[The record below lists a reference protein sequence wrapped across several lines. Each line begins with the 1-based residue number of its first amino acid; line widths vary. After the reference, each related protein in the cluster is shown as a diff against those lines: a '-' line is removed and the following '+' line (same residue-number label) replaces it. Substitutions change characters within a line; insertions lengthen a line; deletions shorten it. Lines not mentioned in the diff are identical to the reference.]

1 MSTIRVILVVIL
13 TNNFAIAQA
22 PQGKQSDLY
31 DTWKIECVG
40 NSYFETDSI
49 RTGLAPDRAVHLA
62 GADETPVDRYLQIV
76 RGRIARGYLNNCFRD
91 VEVSTA
97 VNAETGM
104 LTATIDEGFRLI
116 QGDVVVAG
124 LSASECELVA
134 SLLKSGLSDSN
145 PFRKSQPKL
154 TYWNKTAAMPFVT
167 PAEAM
172 YRRTVQ
178 EALTAIGY
186 PLAEFTI
193 ALSESSEGDKQTVD
207 SSVEIAST
215 DTALTV
221 GEITFT
227 GLKKNTPEQMLAFLE
242 LKSGLPLTLSMRE
255 TIVRKLLD
263 SGRFLM
269 AEVTHEPFY
278 FDPAEPLN
286 LNIRV
291 REYDLVPPLDEEL
304 TDFQQTLI
312 KTSAWFKNWPEL
324 GEDLHIKFSAAT
336 QQADGIVKSIV
347 PPEYHALCGPA
358 LGTGNRG
365 VFCIDLM
372 ASPTIGSVLTIQIM
386 DDPGTASLKRTFV
399 LTRSAQGFLA
409 WQHQKKWQRSNSV
422 SVRVTQ
428 SMLGEWGNEH
438 ETHAQMSF
446 SYGINSSPDTG
457 FRPEFKTT
465 AAAVIHL
472 MNAVPADKAVFE
484 ANQCRITTDLGSLE
498 LDRKDGV
505 IQRLHS
511 KSREVSLEI
520 TSGEGLVEAELLR
533 LQEATKDW
541 QNECQPGR
549 ELPALAAMILDD
561 VKENQVMIEDLQIG
575 EKKVGDVDS
584 SKNSIAGVD
593 VLLPDLLSHEPALDR
608 WSKAMGLMKES
619 HTFRIPQE
627 KPSTGNVSGLLA
639 CLPFFVPHVPAGSFP
654 HQLGLIIFDAQST
667 GDYQVGGTLL
677 MHLLNEKKH
686 GAICCCLVARLAPG
700 QDISR
705 VFAKAGLERLSAAEF
720 QHDVAP
726 FIEKRSAF
734 REMLCAVLVWLQNT
748 GDKEI
753 ESLAQLVEQNIKDQN
768 GNPMNI
774 RPLLLLVRSQREKSA
789 EDVLASLVPIVW
801 EGGLRGITEA
811 DLKTLAMAP
820 VPASTKKYF
829 GTPAMSLHD
838 ALMKPTAEN
847 DATKKNSRQNNLQG
861 HVNWTHQT
869 GRRVGSWEMIS

>member
-62 GADETPVDRYLQIV
+62 GVDETPVDRYLQIV
-76 RGRIARGYLNNCFRD
+76 RGRIARGYLNNGFRD

-145 PFRKSQPKL
+145 PLRKSQPKL

-242 LKSGLPLTLSMRE
+242 LKSGMPLTLSMRE

-286 LNIRV
+286 LNICV
-291 REYDLVPPLDEEL
+291 REYDLMPPLDEEL

-358 LGTGNRG
+358 LGTGNPG

-428 SMLGEWGNEH
+428 SMLGEWENEH
-438 ETHAQMSF
+438 ETHAQCHLVMALIQVPTPDF
-446 SYGINSSPDTG
+446 DLNSKPRL
-457 FRPEFKTT
+457 RP
-465 AAAVIHL
+465 
-472 MNAVPADKAVFE
+472 
-484 ANQCRITTDLGSLE
+484 
-498 LDRKDGV
+498 
-505 IQRLHS
+505 
-511 KSREVSLEI
+511 
-520 TSGEGLVEAELLR
+520 
-533 LQEATKDW
+533 
-541 QNECQPGR
+541 
-549 ELPALAAMILDD
+549 
-561 VKENQVMIEDLQIG
+561 
-575 EKKVGDVDS
+575 
-584 SKNSIAGVD
+584 
-593 VLLPDLLSHEPALDR
+593 
-608 WSKAMGLMKES
+608 
-619 HTFRIPQE
+619 
-627 KPSTGNVSGLLA
+627 
-639 CLPFFVPHVPAGSFP
+639 
-654 HQLGLIIFDAQST
+654 
-667 GDYQVGGTLL
+667 
-677 MHLLNEKKH
+677 
-686 GAICCCLVARLAPG
+686 
-700 QDISR
+700 
-705 VFAKAGLERLSAAEF
+705 
-720 QHDVAP
+720 
-726 FIEKRSAF
+726 
-734 REMLCAVLVWLQNT
+734 
-748 GDKEI
+748 
-753 ESLAQLVEQNIKDQN
+753 
-768 GNPMNI
+768 
-774 RPLLLLVRSQREKSA
+774 
-789 EDVLASLVPIVW
+789 
-801 EGGLRGITEA
+801 
-811 DLKTLAMAP
+811 
-820 VPASTKKYF
+820 
-829 GTPAMSLHD
+829 
-838 ALMKPTAEN
+838 
-847 DATKKNSRQNNLQG
+847 
-861 HVNWTHQT
+861 
-869 GRRVGSWEMIS
+869 